1 MTATIIGLLVA
12 FGGGIFGAALG
23 ALSAFAFVGF
33 LTLIGVALTLGIAPD
48 ATSVAQGAAGYFG
61 GLPFGAFGPHVGG
74 FASGVA
80 AAAYAANKGY
90 MENGRDIVTA
100 GMGLN
105 KPDVLFVGGIFGVVG
120 YLLCSLIQLIPDFGP
135 GLAWTDYP
143 GICVF
148 LSAVIARL
156 IWGKTGLFG
165 KAEEGRAFFDPSDA
179 IKWLP
184 FQSTKAQIALIG
196 AGVGLLGGWL
206 GITYGGTG
214 TLLAFGFAAASLILL
229 SLGLAVPVTHHIAL
243 PSAIAG
249 FASGSMLWALIV
261 GIICAFLGELCARL
275 FLVHGDTHIDPPA
288 TAIAI
293 MTFVLN
299 GLTALG
305 FWAAIPLPI

>member
-1 MTATIIGLLVA
+1 MSATIISLLVA

-48 ATSVAQGAAGYFG
+48 ATSVAQGAAAYFG
-61 GLPFGAFGPHVGG
+61 DLPFGAFGPHVGG
-74 FASGVA
+74 FASGIA
-80 AAAYAANKGY
+80 AAAYAAHKGY
-90 MENGRDIVTA
+90 TESGRDIITA

-105 KPDVLFVGGIFGVVG
+105 RPDVLLVGGIFGVLG
-120 YLLCSLIQLIPDFGP
+120 YILCCLIHEIPDFGP

-143 GICVF
+143 GICVVI
-148 LSAVIARL
+148 SAIIVRL
-156 IWGKTGLFG
+156 IWGKTGIFG
-165 KAEEGRAFFDPSDA
+165 KAEEGRSFFDPSDA

-184 FQSTKAQIALIG
+184 FMSSKGQIALIG
-196 AGVGLLGGWL
+196 AGVGLLGGWM
-206 GITYGGTG
+206 GITYGGVG
-214 TLLAFGFAAASLILL
+214 VLLAFGVAAASLILL
-229 SLGLAVPVTHHIAL
+229 SLGLAIPVTHHIAL

-249 FASGSMLWALIV
+249 AASGSILWGLIV
-261 GIICAFLGELCARL
+261 GIICAFVGELCARL

-305 FWAAIPLPI
+305 FWALIPLPV